1 MCGRYIT
8 AEAAKFEKLVRLGKI
23 SWDFAPSFNV
33 APTQQVPVIRSAEGV
48 SEALTLRWGLIPF
61 FARGA
66 APKYSTINATI
77 ENLENGACWRGPWGR
92 GQRCLMPAAGF
103 YEWHLNESGQKEP
116 FFIHLVDQEIFAFAG
131 LWDRSYKADG
141 TAIESCALLTMPGND
156 LLRQVHNTGANPFR
170 MPAILTQVA
179 CEVWLNGSGT
189 EAKATLRQYPQEM
202 MVAYQVGRRVNSPKN
217 DDRQLL
223 SPVQGNVG
231 DQS

>member
-1 MCGRYIT
+1 M
-8 AEAAKFEKLVRLGKI
+8 AFERERSEGAVLH
-23 SWDFAPSFNV
+23 PS
-33 APTQQVPVIRSAEGV
+33 R
-48 SEALTLRWGLIPF
+48 R
-61 FARGA
+61 
-66 APKYSTINATI
+66 
-77 ENLENGACWRGPWGR
+77 
-92 GQRCLMPAAGF
+92 
-103 YEWHLNESGQKEP
+103 
-116 FFIHLVDQEIFAFAG
+116 QEIFAFAG

-217 DDRQLL
+217 DDRRPCLRTGECRRSVL
-223 SPVQGNVG
+223 KKASGRCIALRDWARARRASALRPPSIGG
-231 DQS
+231 GIPD